1 MEYTQLGR
9 TGLKVS
15 RLVLGTMNFG
25 PQTDEADSHAIMDA
39 ALDAGINFFDTANVY
54 GWGENKGRTEEII
67 GNWFAKGGDRRDK
80 TVIATKVY
88 GNMGAD
94 GEAWPN
100 HDKLSAVNIRRAVDA
115 SLKRLRTDRIDL
127 YQFHHI
133 DRATGFDEIWQ
144 AIDTLVQQGKVLYAG
159 SSNFP
164 GYKIAQANETAARR
178 GGTIG
183 LVSEQCLYNLAE
195 RRAEM
200 EVIPAAQDYGLGV
213 IPWSPLHGGLLGG
226 VIKKEVQ
233 GGRRASGRAADTLAD
248 PAKRAQIQAYED
260 LLDKHGV
267 EPGEAALAWLLTRPG
282 VTGPIVGPRTAEQL
296 ASALRAVELELSDEL
311 LAGLDEI
318 FPGPGPSPE
327 ACAWEPGGQRGDVV
341 SGGGRPRP
349 GQPRAA
355 ATATTTSISTSTP
368 AMIRLRVFGSTAPS
382 LTGRAERAAGDRLV
396 TGLLAR
402 HSGPRQVAAHQ
413 REVGHGPGR
422 GGEAVQGLDVRPHV
436 VGLPAAGQRQVGPVA
451 PVLAH
456 LDARLAP
463 RRLRAVGEQ
472 PQRRQV
478 TVRARPQGPPV
489 PELPAAAQRQREG
502 RGAVGGPLQAGR
514 EVRYEVVVDLA
525 VEGEGEV
532 PPGAPGPAQ
541 PLRAGQL
548 LQRGHLGGEGGGD
561 VLGGQYGGEE
571 SHALTLS
578 DPYHRAPYAAGASS
592 SRRSRGT
599 KRTCG
604 CPRCQPTDRRRLPT
618 RARTRPMTSAA
629 VAATAPP
636 AAKPARAPYASV
648 TQPTIGAPTGEPPR
662 KTIM

>member
-1 MEYTQLGR
+1 MKYTQLGR

-67 GNWFAKGGDRRDK
+67 GNWFAQGGDRRDK

-115 SLKRLRTDRIDL
+115 SLKRLRTDHIDL

-200 EVIPAAQDYGLGV
+200 EVIPAAREYGLGV

-233 GGRRASGRAADTLAD
+233 GGRRASGRAADALAD
-248 PAKRAQIQAYED
+248 PAKRAQVQAYED

-282 VTGPIVGPRTAEQL
+282 VTGPIVGPRTADQL
-296 ASALRAVELELSDEL
+296 ASALRAVELELPDEL
-311 LAGLDEI
+311 LTGLDEV
-318 FPGPGPSPE
+318 FPGTGPAPE
-327 ACAWEPGGQRGDVV
+327 AFAW
-341 SGGGRPRP
+341 
-349 GQPRAA
+349 
-355 ATATTTSISTSTP
+355 
-368 AMIRLRVFGSTAPS
+368 
-382 LTGRAERAAGDRLV
+382 
-396 TGLLAR
+396 
-402 HSGPRQVAAHQ
+402 
-413 REVGHGPGR
+413 
-422 GGEAVQGLDVRPHV
+422 
-436 VGLPAAGQRQVGPVA
+436 
-451 PVLAH
+451 
-456 LDARLAP
+456 
-463 RRLRAVGEQ
+463 
-472 PQRRQV
+472 
-478 TVRARPQGPPV
+478 
-489 PELPAAAQRQREG
+489 
-502 RGAVGGPLQAGR
+502 
-514 EVRYEVVVDLA
+514 
-525 VEGEGEV
+525 
-532 PPGAPGPAQ
+532 
-541 PLRAGQL
+541 
-548 LQRGHLGGEGGGD
+548 
-561 VLGGQYGGEE
+561 
-571 SHALTLS
+571 
-578 DPYHRAPYAAGASS
+578 
-592 SRRSRGT
+592 
-599 KRTCG
+599 
-604 CPRCQPTDRRRLPT
+604 
-618 RARTRPMTSAA
+618 
-629 VAATAPP
+629 
-636 AAKPARAPYASV
+636 
-648 TQPTIGAPTGEPPR
+648 
-662 KTIM
+662 